1 MANETM
7 NFGADVSRLLDIV
20 AHALYSNRDVFLREL
35 VSNAADACDRLR
47 YESIRDPSLTSGDTT
62 FKINVFKDTGY
73 RCLHVQD
80 NGIGMSRQEMIDNL
94 GTIAKSGTRAMM
106 EQIKSSQTSDQDRLS
121 LIGQFGVGFYASF
134 MVAHKVEVISRRA
147 GTSETNHWES
157 DGRTGFTIRDA
168 TPDEAKKLSSGRGTL
183 IILHV
188 NDDAS
193 DFLIDEKLKQVIQIW
208 SDHIS
213 VPVYLS
219 DPAKTEIDEKPVNA
233 GSALWMRPK
242 QDITTEQYEEFYR
255 HISHGLDEPV
265 LTSHW
270 RAEGKIEYTA
280 LLYIP
285 TLRPWDMY
293 DPGRKTSVRLY
304 VKRVFI
310 SDTMDGL
317 MYPWMRFVRG
327 VIDSEDLPLNIS
339 REMLQMNPVIAKIR
353 SGVAKRVLSDLNKL
367 SEDDPAAFK
376 TFWGQFGPVLKE
388 GLYDAVEHREAL
400 FKIARFFSTHQEDTL
415 TSLSDYVS
423 RMKDGQDAIYYI
435 TGENLETLKNSPQI
449 EGFKARGIEVLLM
462 TDTIDDFWLQQI
474 HDFDGKPFK
483 SVTKG
488 SIDLSKFEKQTKAD
502 DKKPETEHQD
512 TTPLL
517 ASLKDLLKDEVGDVR
532 ISSRLTDS
540 PVCLVA
546 AEGDVD
552 MHMER
557 VLKIH
562 QKYDAGSKR
571 ILEVNEDHP
580 LIQRLSTLAQNA
592 GTNSPDLHDAA
603 HLLLDQARI
612 IQGEPIPDP
621 ANFARRMARFME
633 RGLAA

>member
-1 MANETM
+1 MTNETM

-106 EQIKSSQTSDQDRLS
+106 EQIKSNPTNDQDRLS

-147 GTSETNHWES
+147 GTAETHHWES
-157 DGRTGFTIRDA
+157 DGRTGFTIREA
-168 TPDEAKKLSSGRGTL
+168 TADEAKKLSSGRGTL

-233 GSALWMRPK
+233 GSALWMRSK

-353 SGVAKRVLSDLNKL
+353 SGVAKRILSDLNKL

-388 GLYDAVEHREAL
+388 GLYDAVEHREGL

-423 RMKDGQDAIYYI
+423 RMKDGQDSIYYI

-488 SIDLSKFEKQTKAD
+488 SIDLSKFEKQNKTD
-502 DKKPETEHQD
+502 DKKPESEHRD

-546 AEGDVD
+546 AEGEVD

-562 QKYDAGSKR
+562 PKYDAQSKR
-571 ILEVNEDHP
+571 IMEVNEDHP

>member
-1 MANETM
+1 MTNETM

-47 YESIRDPSLTSGDTT
+47 YESIRDPSLASGDTV

-80 NGIGMSRQEMIDNL
+80 NGIGMSRQDMIDNL

-106 EQIKSSQTSDQDRLS
+106 EQIKSSAGEEQDRLS

-147 GTSETNHWES
+147 GTSETHHWES
-157 DGRTGFTIRDA
+157 DGRTGFTVREA
-168 TPDEAKKLSSGRGTL
+168 TADEAKKLSSGRGTL

-233 GSALWMRPK
+233 GSALWMRSK

-293 DPGRKTSVRLY
+293 DPGRKTAVRLY

-388 GLYDAVEHREAL
+388 GLYDAVEHREGL

-423 RMKDGQDAIYYI
+423 RMKDGQDSIYYI
-435 TGENLETLKNSPQI
+435 TGENLEMLKNSPQI

-488 SIDLSKFEKQTKAD
+488 SIDLSKFEKQNTAD
-502 DKKPETEHQD
+502 DKKPESEHRD

-562 QKYDAGSKR
+562 QKYDAQSKR

-592 GTNSPDLHDAA
+592 GTDSPDLHDAA